1 MPPSRNRDI
10 AKILGLTEAENTSNT
25 SLSSG
30 GGGGGVD
37 TTHGQDSAEGLL
49 LIDSSGLSSGDL
61 AYVDGSNTLAVWNDS
76 DGSWYEITKSSGA
89 IGASLEAIG
98 GNISSVNVSG
108 TQYKLHT
115 FLSSGTFSVTGST
128 ANVEYLVI
136 GGGGGTAAGAG
147 GNREAGAGAGGY
159 RTNITGENS
168 GGGSSAESSKT
179 VSLNDYTITIGAG
192 GTGSNGG
199 DTTFD
204 DITSL
209 GGGSASN
216 TDGGAANDGGSGG
229 GGWYGGTPGSGTA
242 GQGYDGGSSG
252 GGSNWTGGGGG
263 GAGSVGSVS
272 GDVSVGGDGVASA
285 ITGGQI
291 TRASGGQGNRY
302 NSTPIN
308 TDGNANTGDGASGLA
323 SGGSGIVMIRY
334 PYSSTITESD
344 RPLQMFT
351 ATPNF
356 ASTGYKNST
365 YITNT
370 SAGDGNFTIFT
381 TNNSLSSVGD
391 ASNTADLPSGKRY
404 GEIEVIGSSSSQI
417 FGIVP
422 NDYTGGYNTTNANM
436 ISVNTGDMYPGPVS
450 SGLGGM
456 GTAGDITMIAYDTDD
471 QKIWFGLNG
480 TWFTQGTPGVSGG
493 VELYGTSSDTYMMF
507 MGSISGTN
515 YTHEWKTYRNLGNF
529 NYTVP
534 TGFLSW

>member
-1 MPPSRNRDI
+1 MPPSINRDI
-10 AKILGLTEAENTSNT
+10 AKSIGLAVRNDTITPDGSI
-25 SLSSG
+25 SG
-30 GGGGGVD
+30 GGGGGV
-37 TTHGQDSAEGLL
+37 TNYSFDSAEGFLTV
-49 LIDSSGLSSGDL
+49 DSSGLAAGDL
-61 AYVDGSNTLAVWNDS
+61 GWADAANTLAVWNDS
-76 DGSWYEITKSSGA
+76 EGSWYEITKSAGA
-89 IGASLEAIG
+89 IGADLEATG
-98 GNISSVNVSG
+98 GDISSVNVDG

-147 GNREAGAGAGGY
+147 GDREAGAGAGGY
-159 RTNITGENS
+159 RANITGENS

-179 VSLNDYTITIGAG
+179 VIVNDYTITVGAG

-204 DITSL
+204 NITSL

-216 TDGGAANDGGSGG
+216 ADGAAGSDGGSGG

-263 GAGSVGSVS
+263 GAGSAGSVS

-285 ITGGQI
+285 ITGGEI

-308 TDGNANTGDGASGLA
+308 TDGNANTGNGASGLA

-334 PYSSTITESD
+334 PYSGAITESD

-356 ASTGYKNST
+356 ASTGYKNAT
-365 YITNT
+365 YISNI
-370 SAGDGNFTIFT
+370 SAEDGNFTIFT
-381 TNNSLSSVGD
+381 TNQSSSGVGD

-404 GEIEVIGSSSSQI
+404 GELEVIGSSSSQLI
-417 FGIVP
+417 GIVP
-422 NDYTGGYNTTNANM
+422 NDFTGGFNTTGANL
-436 ISVNTGDMYPGPVS
+436 ISMNDGNIYPGPTS

-456 GTAGDITMIAYDTDD
+456 ATTNDITMIAYDTDD
-471 QKIWFGLNG
+471 QKVWFGLNG

-493 VELYGTSSDTYMMF
+493 IDLYGTSSDTYMMF
-507 MGSISGTN
+507 MGSISSSN
-515 YTHEWKTYRNLGNF
+515 HTHEYKTYRNLENF